1 MEWETIG
8 HVYQNKNKILIRRG
22 VFKNKCEFPNK
33 KNPINIMQ
41 YYKNQIAL
49 QVFVFFCKFVPH
61 KTIILL
67 NYKSGIKM
75 QHLNVYE
82 TYGYK

>member
-1 MEWETIG
+1 
-8 HVYQNKNKILIRRG
+8 
-22 VFKNKCEFPNK
+22 
-33 KNPINIMQ
+33 MQ